1 MKQTGVTLIELMVS
15 IAVLAILLALAV
27 PSFSDFRER
36 QALRGAADNFVAA
49 IGLAKQEAVKRDAWV
64 RVDFKPVSATSGVCL
79 GAKVVTTATA
89 AASAGC
95 NCATAPAACDVTVF
109 PSTGSELRRVE
120 LVADSIQFDESD
132 TGFVI
137 DPKTAMLTD
146 EDHAGG
152 LQLKTTKGYQ
162 VAVNVNLLGRPIV
175 CTPTNVAKS
184 LPGVA
189 SC

>member
-27 PSFSDFRER
+27 PSFNEFRER

-49 IGLAKQEAVKRDAWV
+49 IGLAKQEAVKRDTWV

-79 GAKVVTTATA
+79 GAKVVTSPTAP
-89 AASAGC
+89 ASSGC
-95 NCATAPAACDVTVF
+95 DCALAPAACDVTRF
-109 PSTGSELRRVE
+109 PDAPGELRRVE
-120 LVADSIQFDESD
+120 LVADSLKFDDSD

-137 DPKTAMLTD
+137 DPKTAMLAD

-152 LQLKTTKGYQ
+152 FELKTSKGYQ
-162 VAVNVNLLGRPIV
+162 VAVNVNLLGRPVI
-175 CTPTNVAKS
+175 CTPSVAAKS